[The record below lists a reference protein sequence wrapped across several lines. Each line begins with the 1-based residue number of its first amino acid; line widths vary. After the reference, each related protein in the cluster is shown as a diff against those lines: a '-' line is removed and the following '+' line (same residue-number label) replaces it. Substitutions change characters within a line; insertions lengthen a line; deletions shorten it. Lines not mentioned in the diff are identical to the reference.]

1 MPDDLLAEIV
11 VRLPYI
17 ISFVPLV
24 AAALVYWYILF
35 HFRPERFHS
44 DDLAVLDVALCFHI
58 NEYLCTPRGR
68 VLKTLI
74 RTLAYLGILIL
85 VIGKSDEVV
94 LLRAA
99 PQLILAVSGVTKLFD
114 CSPVNITFGE
124 YRCVTHT
131 ANNQSPGAYKAQ
143 PLWRTIWKEMLA
155 VIELEAMKANQ
166 AVDLDQLLG
175 GGAEPAD
182 DNRCKPVVRDDA
194 QTLQS
199 V

>member
-1 MPDDLLAEIV
+1 MLDDLLAEIV

-35 HFRPERFHS
+35 HFCVEE
-44 DDLAVLDVALCFHI
+44 DADELAVLDVALCFHI

-74 RTLAYLGILIL
+74 RTLAYLGILVL

-99 PQLILAVSGVTKLFD
+99 PQLILTVSGVTKLFE

-124 YRCVTHT
+124 YRCVTHM

-155 VIELEAMKANQ
+155 VIELEAMKANE

-175 GGAEPAD
+175 GAEPAD
-182 DNRCKPVVRDDA
+182 DSSKPVVDDA

>member
-1 MPDDLLAEIV
+1 VPDDLLAEIV

-35 HFRPERFHS
+35 HFRPERFHA
-44 DDLAVLDVALCFHI
+44 DVLDVALCFHI

-68 VLKTLI
+68 MLKTLI
-74 RTLAYLGILIL
+74 RALAYLGILVL
-85 VIGKSDEVV
+85 VIGKSDEAV

-143 PLWRTIWKEMLA
+143 PLSRTIWKEMLA
-155 VIELEAMKANQ
+155 VIELEAMKANE

-175 GGAEPAD
+175 GAEPAD
-182 DNRCKPVVRDDA
+182 DSSKPVVDDA